1 MNCLGVLR
9 GVSGAVTRRRG
20 DTAEATQGKRGDDGS
35 RQGRGARVGLG
46 LGPGGGSIRGPPAA
60 MGQRL
65 RGVEAR
71 VVQVNACRIYSAAAS
86 FCVRHCSTSLVL
98 VTGT

>member
-1 MNCLGVLR
+1 M
-9 GVSGAVTRRRG
+9 SGAVTRRRG

-86 FCVRHCSTSLVL
+86 FCSTSLVL